1 MSKGIRNHDESPQH
15 FRYPSGSWDN
25 QPSHFFYHHLCGGNT
40 SCFITV
46 WASGRPFWRVR
57 EFDCVLGA
65 RFHAAVFLDGPFLSL
80 PLFPLISIADGRRR
94 RASGLLR
101 RSAAWLLDLLHL
113 ATQRLCPSLPPS
125 LPPCTPGPIP
135 LSSVRL
141 GRLPLSLSLHSF
153 PL

>member
-1 MSKGIRNHDESPQH
+1 MR
-15 FRYPSGSWDN
+15 R
-25 QPSHFFYHHLCGGNT
+25 NT
-40 SCFITV
+40 SFFINV

-101 RSAAWLLDLLHL
+101 RSAAWLLDLLHFGYAAAL
-113 ATQRLCPSLPPS
+113 PFPPSFPSSLHSQSHPSVFRPSGAPPS
-125 LPPCTPGPIP
+125 LP
-135 LSSVRL
+135 LA
-141 GRLPLSLSLHSF
+141 LHSF